1 MAMRMLRFIGAPAAI
16 FGYLLHLLLPIT
28 TALAY
33 DAGARGDILEICTIA
48 GVKRAPLTLG
58 EAQGWPALAQHQ
70 PGPADADA
78 GDGEADSGAA
88 RHPAYCPG
96 TAPSVDLPA
105 LTLSLRPSAGIE
117 PGAPPVPDQ
126 PAVPGSDPASG
137 PSPRGPPLPV

>member
-1 MAMRMLRFIGAPAAI
+1 MTMRMLRTIGAPAAI

-48 GVKRAPLTLG
+48 GVKRAPLTLD
-58 EAQGWPALAQHQ
+58 EAQGWPPLAQHQ
-70 PGPADADA
+70 PGPADA
-78 GDGEADSGAA
+78 GDGGPDSGAA

-105 LTLSLRPSAGIE
+105 LTISPRPSGRMD
-117 PGAPPVPDQ
+117 PGVRPVPDQ
-126 PAVPGSDPASG
+126 LVRPGSDPASG
-137 PSPRGPPLPV
+137 PSPRGPPLPG